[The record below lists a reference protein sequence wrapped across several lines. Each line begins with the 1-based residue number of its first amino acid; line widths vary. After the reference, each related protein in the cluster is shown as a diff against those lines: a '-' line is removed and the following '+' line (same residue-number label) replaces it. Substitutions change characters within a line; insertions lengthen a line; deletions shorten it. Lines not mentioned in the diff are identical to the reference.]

1 MAAGPITLII
11 KDSKGYERQVLFWS
25 SDGNLGGYLMPLQ
38 HLDPDQLAAVTSAL
52 APLSTAAKQDTIIAG
67 LTSIDGH
74 VDGLEGTAA
83 SILAKL
89 SSDPA
94 TDTKLEA
101 VRALLA
107 GTLTARPST
116 DQDPIYDHANGEKAT
131 VTTSAVVFTPPAG
144 CKFARFDATVD
155 TFIRTDDQPAAD
167 DGDAIRLIAG
177 QPEILPV
184 TATVAVRAYAASSST
199 LRITPMK
206 VR

>member
-1 MAAGPITLII
+1 MTLATN
-11 KDSKGYERQVLFWS
+11 KPATE
-25 SDGNLGGYLMPLQ
+25 
-38 HLDPDQLAAVTSAL
+38 
-52 APLSTAAKQDTIIAG
+52 AKQDALATTIGAVSSSPAANTVLGRLKAIA
-67 LTSIDGH
+67 D
-74 VDGLEGTAA
+74 
-83 SILAKL
+83 
-89 SSDPA
+89 
-94 TDTKLEA
+94 
-101 VRALLA
+101 ALL

-116 DQDPIYDHANGEKAT
+116 DQDPIFDHANGEKAT

-184 TATVAVRAYAASSST
+184 TAAVAVRAYAASSST

>member
-1 MAAGPITLII
+1 MAAGLVTLIV
-11 KDSKGYERQVLFWS
+11 KDSQNNARQAQFWS
-25 SDGNLGGYLMPLQ
+25 SDGTLGGTLSPVQ
-38 HLDPDQLAAVTSAL
+38 HMEPSQVAEITSAL
-52 APLSTAAKQDTIIAG
+52 SA
-67 LTSIDGH
+67 IDGH

-131 VTTSAVVFTPPAG
+131 VTTSAAVFTPPVG
-144 CKFARFDATVD
+144 CKFARFDATLD
-155 TFIRTDDQPAAD
+155 TFIRTDDAAAAD
-167 DGDAIRLIAG
+167 DGEAIRLIGG

-184 TATVAVRAYAASSST
+184 VAGVAVQAYAASSSV

-206 VR
+206 VRS

>member
-11 KDSKGYERQVLFWS
+11 KDSQGYPRQAQFWS
-25 SDGNLGGYLMPLQ
+25 SDGTPAGNLTPIHQ
-38 HLDPDQLAAVTSAL
+38 LDATQLASVTSAL

-67 LTSIDGH
+67 LASIDGH
-74 VDGLEGTAA
+74 VDGVEGTAT
-83 SILAKL
+83 SILNKL
-89 SSDPA
+89 SEDPA
-94 TDTKLEA
+94 TDAKLEA

-107 GTLTARPST
+107 GTLTAAPST
-116 DQDPIYDHANGEKAT
+116 DQDPIFDHANGVSMA
-131 VTTSAVVFTPPAG
+131 VTASAVVFTPPAG

-155 TFIRTDDQPAAD
+155 TFIRTDGQPAAD
-167 DGDAIRLIAG
+167 DGKAIRLIAG